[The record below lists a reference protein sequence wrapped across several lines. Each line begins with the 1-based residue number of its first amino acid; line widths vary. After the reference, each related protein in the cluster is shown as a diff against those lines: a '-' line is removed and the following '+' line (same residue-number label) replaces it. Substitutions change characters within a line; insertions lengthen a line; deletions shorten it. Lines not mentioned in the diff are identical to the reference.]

1 VRVNSVT
8 MLFADC
14 FKKSIIIHMID
25 TQYFKDKLEAEKKV
39 LEQEL
44 GEIGTKDI
52 TTGDWEAVPPLLD
65 NNDVSDENDTADRA
79 EEYEERTSIL
89 NTLELRL
96 KDINDALFKIQNGA
110 YGICEVSGAEIEHER
125 LEANPA
131 ARTCIAHMN

>member
-1 VRVNSVT
+1 
-8 MLFADC
+8 
-14 FKKSIIIHMID
+14 MID
-25 TQYFKDKLEAEKKV
+25 TQNFKDALEAEKKV

-44 GEIGTKDI
+44 TDIGTKDI

-96 KDINDALFKIQNGA
+96 KDINDALLKIQNGG
-110 YGICEVSGAEIEHER
+110 YGICEVSGNEIEHDR
-125 LEANPA
+125 LVANPA